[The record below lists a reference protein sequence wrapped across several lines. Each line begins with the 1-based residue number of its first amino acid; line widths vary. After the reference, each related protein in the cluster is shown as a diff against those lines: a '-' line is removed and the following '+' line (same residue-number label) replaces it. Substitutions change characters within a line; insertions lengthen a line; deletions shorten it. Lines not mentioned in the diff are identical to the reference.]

1 MMDAIKF
8 VAVLGIISIFTR
20 GVQSGVPS
28 GSVSNT
34 AYSDS
39 YSTQS
44 ASVYQASQG
53 MSEAKRSYIVDASHL
68 KQSAEEG
75 NNQVCEKILQESY
88 SSVSLQM
95 DAYNNCLA
103 N

>member
-1 MMDAIKF
+1 MLDAIKF
-8 VAVLGIISIFTR
+8 VAVLGLISIFTR

-34 AYSDS
+34 S
-39 YSTQS
+39 YEGQT
-44 ASVYQASQG
+44 ASVYSG
-53 MSEAKRSYIVDASHL
+53 SEALREEQRSYIVDASHL
-68 KQSAEEG
+68 RAETV
-75 NNQVCEKILQESY
+75 NNSSQCESVLTASFPSESER
-88 SSVSLQM
+88 S

>member
-1 MMDAIKF
+1 MLDAIKF
-8 VAVLGIISIFTR
+8 VAVLGLISIFTR

-34 AYSDS
+34 S
-39 YSTQS
+39 YEAQT
-44 ASVYQASQG
+44 ASVYSGSGVVQ
-53 MSEAKRSYIVDASHL
+53 EERRSYIVDASHL
-68 KQSAEEG
+68 KAETVNNSSRCEG
-75 NNQVCEKILQESY
+75 VLSRSFASESER
-88 SSVSLQM
+88 S